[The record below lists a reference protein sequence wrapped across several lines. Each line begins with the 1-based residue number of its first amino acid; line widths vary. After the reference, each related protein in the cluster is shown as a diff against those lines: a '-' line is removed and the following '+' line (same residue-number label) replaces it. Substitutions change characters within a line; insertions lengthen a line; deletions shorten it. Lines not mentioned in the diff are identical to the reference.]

1 MKTREQIITEINAKM
16 AEVFEIDEATITPE
30 ATISHFGE
38 RPADISTPEATISE
52 TLELDSISL
61 VDLVSIVHQDYGI
74 KISKEDLTQI
84 ITFNNLYDYIETHQK
99 A

>member
-1 MKTREQIITEINAKM
+1 MKTRAQIISEINAKM
-16 AEVFEIDEATITPE
+16 AEVFEIEESIITPE
-30 ATISHFGE
+30 ATI
-38 RPADISTPEATISE
+38 AE

-84 ITFNNLYDYIETHQK
+84 ITFNNLYDYIETHQQ

>member
-1 MKTREQIITEINAKM
+1 MKTREQITAEINAKM
-16 AEVFEIDEATITPE
+16 ADVFEIDEATI
-30 ATISHFGE
+30 
-38 RPADISTPEATISE
+38 TPEATISE

>member
-1 MKTREQIITEINAKM
+1 MKTREQIIAEINAKM
-16 AEVFEIDEATITPE
+16 ADVFEIDEATI
-30 ATISHFGE
+30 
-38 RPADISTPEATISE
+38 TPEATISE

-84 ITFNNLYDYIETHQK
+84 ITFNNLYNYIETHQK

>member
-1 MKTREQIITEINAKM
+1 MKTRAQIISEINAKM
-16 AEVFEIDEATITPE
+16 AEVFEIEESVITPDATI
-30 ATISHFGE
+30 
-38 RPADISTPEATISE
+38 ADA
-52 TLELDSISL
+52 LELDSISL

-84 ITFNNLYDYIETHQK
+84 VTFNNLYDYIETHQK

>member
-1 MKTREQIITEINAKM
+1 MKTREQIIAEINAKM
-16 AEVFEIDEATITPE
+16 ADVFEIDEATITPE
-30 ATISHFGE
+30 ATIS
-38 RPADISTPEATISE
+38 EA
-52 TLELDSISL
+52 LELDSISL

-84 ITFNNLYDYIETHQK
+84 ITFNNLYDYIESHQK

>member
-16 AEVFEIDEATITPE
+16 ADVFEIDEATI
-30 ATISHFGE
+30 
-38 RPADISTPEATISE
+38 TPEATISE

-84 ITFNNLYDYIETHQK
+84 ITFNNLYDYIETRQI

>member
-16 AEVFEIDEATITPE
+16 ADVFEIDEATI
-30 ATISHFGE
+30 
-38 RPADISTPEATISE
+38 TPEATISE

>member
-1 MKTREQIITEINAKM
+1 MKTREQIIAEINAKV
-16 AEVFEIDEATITPE
+16 ADVFEIDEATI
-30 ATISHFGE
+30 
-38 RPADISTPEATISE
+38 TPEATISE

-84 ITFNNLYDYIETHQK
+84 ITFNNLYDYIESHQK

>member
-1 MKTREQIITEINAKM
+1 MKTREQIIAEINAKM
-16 AEVFEIDEATITPE
+16 ADVFEIDEATI
-30 ATISHFGE
+30 
-38 RPADISTPEATISE
+38 TPEATISE

-99 A
+99 S

>member
-1 MKTREQIITEINAKM
+1 MKTREQIIAEINAKM
-16 AEVFEIDEATITPE
+16 ADVFEIDEATI
-30 ATISHFGE
+30 
-38 RPADISTPEATISE
+38 TPEATISE

-84 ITFNNLYDYIETHQK
+84 ITFNNLYDYIETRQI

>member
-16 AEVFEIDEATITPE
+16 AEVFEIDEATI
-30 ATISHFGE
+30 
-38 RPADISTPEATISE
+38 TPEATISE

-84 ITFNNLYDYIETHQK
+84 ITFNNLYDYIETRQK

>member
-1 MKTREQIITEINAKM
+1 MKTREQIIAEINAKM
-16 AEVFEIDEATITPE
+16 VDVFEIDEATI
-30 ATISHFGE
+30 
-38 RPADISTPEATISE
+38 TPEATISE

-84 ITFNNLYDYIETHQK
+84 ITFTNLYDYIETHQK

>member
-16 AEVFEIDEATITPE
+16 AEVFEIDEAIITPE
-30 ATISHFGE
+30 ATIS
-38 RPADISTPEATISE
+38 EA
-52 TLELDSISL
+52 LELDSISL

-84 ITFNNLYDYIETHQK
+84 ITFNDLYDYIETRQK

>member
-1 MKTREQIITEINAKM
+1 MKTREQIIAEINAKM
-16 AEVFEIDEATITPE
+16 ADVFEIDEATI
-30 ATISHFGE
+30 
-38 RPADISTPEATISE
+38 TPEATISE

-84 ITFNNLYDYIETHQK
+84 ITFTNLYDYIETHQK

>member
-30 ATISHFGE
+30 ATIS
-38 RPADISTPEATISE
+38 EA
-52 TLELDSISL
+52 LELDSISL

-84 ITFNNLYDYIETHQK
+84 ITFNDLYDYIETRQK

>member
-1 MKTREQIITEINAKM
+1 MKTREQIIAEINAKM
-16 AEVFEIDEATITPE
+16 ADVFEIDEATI
-30 ATISHFGE
+30 
-38 RPADISTPEATISE
+38 TPEATISE

-84 ITFNNLYDYIETHQK
+84 TTFNNSYDYIETHQK

>member
-1 MKTREQIITEINAKM
+1 MKTREQIIAEINAKM
-16 AEVFEIDEATITPE
+16 AEVFEIDEATI
-30 ATISHFGE
+30 
-38 RPADISTPEATISE
+38 TPEATISE

>member
-1 MKTREQIITEINAKM
+1 MKTREQIISEINAKM
-16 AEVFEIDEATITPE
+16 AEVFEIDEAVITPE
-30 ATISHFGE
+30 ATI
-38 RPADISTPEATISE
+38 AEA
-52 TLELDSISL
+52 LELDSISL

-84 ITFNNLYDYIETHQK
+84 ITFNNLYDYIETRQN

>member
-16 AEVFEIDEATITPE
+16 AEVFEIDEATI
-30 ATISHFGE
+30 
-38 RPADISTPEATISE
+38 TPEATISE

-84 ITFNNLYDYIETHQK
+84 ITFNNLYDYIETRQI

>member
-16 AEVFEIDEATITPE
+16 AEVFEIDEAVITPE
-30 ATISHFGE
+30 ATIS
-38 RPADISTPEATISE
+38 EA
-52 TLELDSISL
+52 LELDSISL

-84 ITFNNLYDYIETHQK
+84 ITFNNLYDYIETRQK

>member
-1 MKTREQIITEINAKM
+1 MKSREQIITEINAKM
-16 AEVFEIDEATITPE
+16 AEVFEIDEDVITPE
-30 ATISHFGE
+30 ATIS
-38 RPADISTPEATISE
+38 EA
-52 TLELDSISL
+52 LELDSISL

-84 ITFNNLYDYIETHQK
+84 ITFNDLYDYIVTRQK

>member
-1 MKTREQIITEINAKM
+1 MKTREQIIAEINAKM
-16 AEVFEIDEATITPE
+16 ADVFEIDEATI
-30 ATISHFGE
+30 
-38 RPADISTPEATISE
+38 TPEATISE

>member
-1 MKTREQIITEINAKM
+1 MKTREQIIDEINAKM
-16 AEVFEIDEATITPE
+16 ADVFEIDEATI
-30 ATISHFGE
+30 
-38 RPADISTPEATISE
+38 TPEATISE

>member
-1 MKTREQIITEINAKM
+1 MKTREQIIAEINAKM
-16 AEVFEIDEATITPE
+16 ADVFEIDEATI
-30 ATISHFGE
+30 
-38 RPADISTPEATISE
+38 TPEATISE

-84 ITFNNLYDYIETHQK
+84 ITFNNLYDYIESHQK

>member
-1 MKTREQIITEINAKM
+1 MKSREQIITEINAKM
-16 AEVFEIDEATITPE
+16 AEVFEIDEAVITPE
-30 ATISHFGE
+30 ATIS
-38 RPADISTPEATISE
+38 EA
-52 TLELDSISL
+52 LELDSISL

-84 ITFNNLYDYIETHQK
+84 ITFNDLYDYIEPRQK